1 MDWTT
6 NKLSAKACNN
16 FKKTNKAK
24 TKEIAKRKIQQQQK
38 DENKKLKKKTQ
49 KTTRAER
56 LWGKRRH
63 RRHRPKT
70 RPETKILD
78 FLYLT

>member
-1 MDWTT
+1 MDCTT
-6 NKLSAKACNN
+6 NNLSAKACNN

-38 DENKKLKKKTQ
+38 DENKKLKKKKNQ

-56 LWGKRRH
+56 L
-63 RRHRPKT
+63 
-70 RPETKILD
+70 
-78 FLYLT
+78 